1 LDPRAAFPW
10 QDPSQWDHDLLAF
23 YRRAIALRHH
33 TPALRTGAFQ
43 RLHAEGGI
51 DVFARTLP

>member
-1 LDPRAAFPW
+1 
-10 QDPSQWDHDLLAF
+10 LLAF